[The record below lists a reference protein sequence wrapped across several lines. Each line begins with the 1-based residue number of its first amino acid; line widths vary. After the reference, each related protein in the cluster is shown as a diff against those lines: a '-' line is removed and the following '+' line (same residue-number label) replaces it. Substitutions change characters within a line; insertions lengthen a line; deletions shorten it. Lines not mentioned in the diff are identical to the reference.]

1 MTIKTFLYILYFLQ
15 KYGIPLI
22 ATARLQMNVVIDKNS
37 GFGYFDKILK
47 DKIVFPFLWIEDG
60 VHQVNEVQIKPN
72 TDFTLKTLLSIIH

>member
-1 MTIKTFLYILYFLQ
+1 MTMKIFLVFKFILQ

-37 GFGYFDKILK
+37 GFGYFDKIIK

-60 VHQVNEVQIKPN
+60 VHQLNEVQLKTNIY
-72 TDFTLKTLLSIIH
+72 FTL

>member
-37 GFGYFDKILK
+37 GFGYFDKIIK

-60 VHQVNEVQIKPN
+60 VHQLNEVHIKTN
-72 TDFTLKTLLSIIH
+72 I